1 MCALSVAHTLQPG
14 IAKPMEAREVIAEE
28 QLKKLGQATVVGID
42 IGSRQAKAVLL
53 HRGQLHTLVTGSGVD
68 AQETADRLVNRILRQ
83 TGLDRRAIRYV
94 VGTGYGRI
102 ALEWDDWPGQVVTE
116 ISCHAMGAH
125 FLNAG
130 TRTIIDIGGQDS
142 KAIKVD
148 PSNGRVVEF
157 VMNDKCAA
165 GTGRFLEKIA
175 ELLDYRLEELG
186 QRALQSGKKLEI
198 SSQCV
203 VFAESE
209 VISLKARGERRE
221 DIAAAVHLAS
231 ARRVRNLVNRL
242 GLEPELVFSGGVSN
256 NAGMK
261 RALEE
266 LIGHPIQ
273 RTRLDMTYAGGL
285 GAAVYAQR
293 FHEGAAA
300 IEGPTTIRSAV
311 LA

>member
-1 MCALSVAHTLQPG
+1 MLPLVLCSNLKKEDTMDV
-14 IAKPMEAREVIAEE
+14 RDVIADE
-28 QLKKLGQATVVGID
+28 QVTKLSDSTVIGID
-42 IGSRQAKAVLL
+42 IGSRQAKAVLID
-53 HRGQLHTLVTGSGVD
+53 RDQIHTEVTGSGVD
-68 AQETADRLVNRILRQ
+68 AQQTAEQLLRRVLKR
-83 TGLDRRAIRYV
+83 TGVGRESIKYV
-94 VGTGYGRI
+94 IGTGYGRV
-102 ALEWDDWPGQVVTE
+102 ALQWEDLPGQVITE

-148 PSNGRVVEF
+148 PTNGRVVEF
-157 VMNDKCAA
+157 LMNDKCAA

-175 ELLDYRLEELG
+175 ELLDYRLDELG
-186 QRALQSGKKLEI
+186 QRALQSGKQLEI

-221 DIAAAVHLAS
+221 DIAAAVHLAA

-256 NAGMK
+256 NVGMK
-261 RALEE
+261 GALEG

-273 RTRLDMTYAGGL
+273 TTKLDMTYAGAL
-285 GAAVYAQR
+285 GAAVFAQKL
-293 FHEGAAA
+293 
-300 IEGPTTIRSAV
+300 
-311 LA
+311 LAGTAPN